1 MATVT
6 KQWPTGGGSL
16 TLTYTGSG
24 NGSITAT
31 SPFNESRSSRTMSVA
46 VKTTGITRNVTVT
59 QAASPLNWKS
69 SDGYYRVSA
78 DNKYYNVY
86 ETE

>member
-6 KQWPTGGGSL
+6 KQWATGGGSL
-16 TLTYTGSG
+16 TLTYTGSK
-24 NGSITAT
+24 NGTITAS

-59 QAASPLNWKS
+59 QQASPLNWKS
-69 SDGYYRVSA
+69 ADGKYRVSA
-78 DNKYYNVY
+78 DSKYYNVN
-86 ETE
+86 ED

>member
-1 MATVT
+1 MAVVT

-16 TLTYTGSG
+16 TLTYTGTG
-24 NGSITAT
+24 NGSIVAE
-31 SPFNESRSSRTMSVA
+31 SPFNESRASRSMTVA
-46 VKTTGITRNVTVT
+46 VKTTGITRNVTVV

-69 SDGYYRVSA
+69 ADGKYRVTA

-86 ETE
+86 E